1 MAPNISK
8 EICSVKLG
16 HHYYQAYLEDG
27 VYSIYG
33 IPYAHLA
40 ENASGQPL
48 IFSPPVDYDNTS
60 PRPLFEPVDTEL
72 EKLSYSN
79 SPEDFPACLQA
90 KSSYPRSAACQY
102 LNLYLPQSAVANIGT
117 KLPCLF
123 FIHGGS
129 FMNGSNRSEEIN
141 GENLAKNLNIVVAIP
156 NYRIGPLGFCDF
168 SQLDPECTANNGFRD
183 LCSALRWL
191 HHELQSFGGDPQ
203 NITIMGESSG
213 GSIVSAFPFVKEA
226 KGLFKR
232 IIVLSGIPYAF
243 VEPDESYKRS
253 RAFLAYCKFTKPS
266 ELYPAACWPKLNQWI
281 KDFSA
286 EDGIGSGTYTPSTQN
301 DVLEANP
308 IALMHKLALRGEKL
322 DIPIWCSMTK
332 DELAILTKIPTMA
345 DNWGIEGIMDEGL
358 EDVDQEWY
366 QNLRES
372 YLERMS
378 PAEARSQALTDAMIG
393 VPMEWYAEEASK
405 VTPTYF
411 TRLDWSSAAQKV
423 SNFGAFHTSDLYLI
437 FGNQYAKHGSY
448 FFRGLVTS
456 KQYQEV
462 SQEMQADLKLFMTQ
476 SQIRGTYGQ
485 EKLDDY
491 SKQDHRIKAYDSPT
505 RMRPVMDSDLREL
518 WKAGHFYQKIINEAA
533 D

>member
-1 MAPNISK
+1 MVLNRTK
-8 EICSVKLG
+8 EISSVKVG
-16 HHYYQAYLEDG
+16 RHYYQAYQDNE

-33 IPYAHLA
+33 IPYAHLKMNVA
-40 ENASGQPL
+40 GQPL
-48 IFSPPVDYDNTS
+48 IFSPPVDYASTS
-60 PRPLFEPVDTEL
+60 PRPLFDPVDKEL
-72 EKLSYSN
+72 DQVSYSN

-102 LNLYLPQSAVANIGT
+102 LNLHVPKSAVENT
-117 KLPCLF
+117 ETSLPCLF

-141 GENLAKNLNIVVAIP
+141 GDYLAANLNIIVAIP

-168 SQLDPECTANNGFRD
+168 SQFDAECTPNNGFRD

-191 HHELQSFGGDPQ
+191 QRELASFGGDPN

-232 IIVLSGIPYAF
+232 AIILSGIPYAF
-243 VEPDESYKRS
+243 IEPEESYQRS
-253 RAFLAYCKFTKPS
+253 RDFLSYCEVKQPS
-266 ELYPAACWPKLNQWI
+266 ELYPPERWPDLNQLI
-281 KDFSA
+281 KGFSA

-301 DVLEANP
+301 DILEANP
-308 IALMHKLALRGEKL
+308 IALMRRTHQRGEKL
-322 DIPIWCSMTK
+322 QIPLWCSMTK
-332 DELAILTKIPTMA
+332 DELAVLTKIPTMA
-345 DNWGIEGIMDEGL
+345 ENWGIEGIMDEGID
-358 EDVDQEWY
+358 ESDAAWY
-366 QNLRES
+366 QALREA

-378 PAEARSQALTDAMIG
+378 PAEARSQVITDAMIG
-393 VPMEWYAEEASK
+393 IPMEWYAEEASK

-423 SNFGAFHTSDLYLI
+423 SNFGAFHTSDLYLL
-437 FGNQYAKHGSY
+437 FGNQYAKHGTY

-462 SQEMQADLKLFMTQ
+462 SQEMQADLKLFMTE
-476 SQIRGTYGQ
+476 SHLRGTYGQ
-485 EKLDDY
+485 ESLADY
-491 SKQDHRIKAYDSPT
+491 SQQDHRIKAYDSPT
-505 RMRPVMDSDLREL
+505 RMRPVMDPDLREL
-518 WKAGHFYQKIINEAA
+518 WKAGHFYKKIINEAA